1 MELFVPFK
9 RDFVLFLITW
19 QVIIVNQFLKN
30 TTIFILITRVSLNFC
45 DVLMEKES
53 ITYLITNI
61 FTVIYTYIGNSVM
74 LNVTMLDSLCS
85 KLYN

>member
-19 QVIIVNQFLKN
+19 LVIIVNQFLKN